1 MVRSWSSRA
10 LARPRLRRAAALV
23 TAATVTG
30 VLATG
35 GIAGAAPSQGAARPT
50 GAGSI
55 AEQVKAMQAKVES
68 IGAELAAAAE
78 TFEAGSAKL
87 DVLLQKQFAAQRRL
101 EGFES
106 DARVAQARLNAVAR
120 RAYTRPLPETW
131 SLAMSVDPK
140 ALTQSLETLMVLR
153 RIGATQRGAVE
164 SFTRQQTGTAEQTAR
179 WESLRE
185 QAQAEQARLDA
196 QLTEI
201 RFRSAEALRELQ
213 DAQAKLDL
221 LRAQQRMK
229 ARARAAAAAAAAAA
243 ARQQALG
250 LRVMGTCAATAD
262 GAYANGFLPPEMLC
276 PLRTAPGQQLAAQ
289 AAAAFDQ
296 LSTLHVQAFGKPLC
310 VTDSYRSYAE
320 QIDVFARKPSLA
332 ATPGRSQH
340 GWGLA
345 LDLCGGVERFDTA
358 AFMWMKANAPSYG
371 FIHPDWAEPGGGRPE
386 PWHWEFVG

>member
-1 MVRSWSSRA
+1 M
-10 LARPRLRRAAALV
+10 
-23 TAATVTG
+23 TG

-35 GIAGAAPSQGAARPT
+35 GIAGAAPSAPVTRVTSG
-50 GAGSI
+50 GSL
-55 AEQVKAMQAKVES
+55 AEQVRLMQARVDK
-68 IGAELAAAAE
+68 IGAQLAAGAE
-78 TFEAGSAKL
+78 TYEAGSARL

-106 DARVAQARLNAVAR
+106 DARLAQARLNAVAR
-120 RAYTRPLPETW
+120 RAYTRPLPESW

-164 SFTRQQTGTAEQTAR
+164 VFTRQQTGTAEQTAR
-179 WESLRE
+179 LDELRQ
-185 QAQAEQARLDA
+185 QAQAEQARLDS

-201 RFRSAEALRELQ
+201 RYQSAQALSELQ

-229 ARARAAAAAAAAAA
+229 KRAQAAAAAAAAAA
-243 ARQQALG
+243 ARAQSLG

-262 GAYANGFLPPEMLC
+262 GVYANGFLPPEMLC

-296 LSTLHVQAFGKPLC
+296 LSDLYAQTFGKPLC

-345 LDLCGGVERFDTA
+345 VDLCGGVERFDSA
-358 AFMWMKANAPSYG
+358 PFLWLKANAPTYG
-371 FIHPDWAEPGGGRPE
+371 FIHPDWAEQGGSKPE
-386 PWHWEFVG
+386 AWHWEYVG